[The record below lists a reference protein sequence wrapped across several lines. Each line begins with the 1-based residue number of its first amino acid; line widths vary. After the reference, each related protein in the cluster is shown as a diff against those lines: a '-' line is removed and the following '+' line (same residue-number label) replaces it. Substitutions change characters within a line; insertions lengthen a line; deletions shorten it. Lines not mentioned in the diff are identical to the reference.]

1 MRTFTIIFFT
11 IIFST
16 ANISVWAQSTK
27 TLKAALPNYYNALNS
42 NNDGV
47 IESAIE
53 NLVKLKIHAPDLDFS
68 KVTKRLDQLTEQ
80 GNTSEIKYKAFIA
93 YLYLENTERF
103 NWISSENKDRKLKIV
118 EELFVKLEKQI
129 KK

>member
-1 MRTFTIIFFT
+1 MRTFTTIFFT
-11 IIFST
+11 LIFII
-16 ANISVWAQSTK
+16 ANISAQAQSAK
-27 TLKAALPNYYNALNS
+27 TLKAALPNYSNALNS

-80 GNTSEIKYKAFIA
+80 GNTREIKYKSFIA
-93 YLYLENTERF
+93 YLYLEDAERF
-103 NWISSENKDRKLKIV
+103 NWIASEDRDKKLKIV
-118 EELFVKLEKQI
+118 EELFVRLEKQI